1 MTGRA
6 IFLFGLVV
14 FGLITG
20 GAGLFFGMSAGTM
33 DIVVLSVV
41 VLGFSAYNLYT
52 LIRPPRPKDE
62 DEAG

>member
-1 MTGRA
+1 MTSRA
-6 IFLFGLVV
+6 FFLFGLVV

-33 DIVVLSVV
+33 DIVVLSAV

-52 LIRPPRPKDE
+52 LIRSPHPKD
-62 DEAG
+62 DEK